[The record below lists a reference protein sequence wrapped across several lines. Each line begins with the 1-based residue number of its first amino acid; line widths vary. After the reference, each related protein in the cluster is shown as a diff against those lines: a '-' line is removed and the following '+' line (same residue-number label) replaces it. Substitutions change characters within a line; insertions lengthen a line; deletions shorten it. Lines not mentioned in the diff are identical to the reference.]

1 MRLLSKELVNGRV
14 TFECRN
20 VDILYYRYTFARE
33 IVGENEYTTG
43 ISLLPCVDREQ
54 REDPPLIHMDIV
66 VKQEGTKK

>member
-1 MRLLSKELVNGRV
+1 M
-14 TFECRN
+14 
-20 VDILYYRYTFARE
+20 FARE